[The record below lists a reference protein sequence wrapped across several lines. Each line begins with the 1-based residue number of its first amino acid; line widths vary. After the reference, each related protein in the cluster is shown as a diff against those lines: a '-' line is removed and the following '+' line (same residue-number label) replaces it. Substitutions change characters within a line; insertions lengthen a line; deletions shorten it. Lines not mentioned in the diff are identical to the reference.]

1 MNWWDGYHIILLL
14 GALQGIILGISLWR
28 GDFPRRKANRWLAAL
43 LFFFAY
49 RLVVEVL
56 NSLSIINYT
65 NWLYH
70 VFLEYNWIYG
80 TLIFF
85 YVKNYIDANF
95 QLNRQDW
102 IHFLPVGIEFL
113 FSNYVK
119 IQNFY
124 WDGSRESLSWLG
136 ENAYILWMHTPLQI
150 LIACGLILFYGQ
162 KAKHLL
168 NKYTTDNTKPV
179 QAEDVDWLTLILT
192 IYTIFSIL
200 VIGLSLVDY
209 CFYNYAFNPFY
220 RFPTY
225 IGLAILTYW
234 LGLQGFARKNAPILV
249 KNQQQLSYDSEE
261 LRQVLAQLQS
271 AMTDEQLYKNPKLT
285 LTELA
290 THLQVKPYQLTQV
303 LNRSLQKNFS
313 DYVNEFR
320 VKEVT
325 RMVNNPAFQ
334 HYTLLAIAYESG
346 FNSKASFNRIV
357 KKMTGQSP
365 KFLKK
370 DPNI

>member
-14 GALQGIILGISLWR
+14 GALQGIILGINLWR
-28 GDFPRRKANRWLAAL
+28 GDFPRQKANRWLAAL

-49 RLVVEVL
+49 RLVVEVMS
-56 NSLSIINYT
+56 SLDIINYS

-70 VFLEYNWIYG
+70 IFIEYNWIYG

-85 YVKNYIDANF
+85 YVKNYIDADF
-95 QLNRQDW
+95 KLQRKDW
-102 IHFLPVGIEFL
+102 IHFLPSVLEFG

-124 WDGSRESLSWLG
+124 WDGTRESLSWLG
-136 ENAYILWMHTPLQI
+136 EQAYILWMHTPFQVLV
-150 LIACGLILFYGQ
+150 ACGLILFYVQ
-162 KAKHLL
+162 RSKQLL
-168 NKYTTDNTKPV
+168 SNYTTENTKPV
-179 QAEDVDWLTLILT
+179 QAEDVDWLTLILK

-234 LGLQGFARKNAPILV
+234 LGLQGFARKNAPVLA
-249 KNQQQLSYDSEE
+249 KNKQQLSYDSDELKQVSTKLQRAMDEE
-261 LRQVLAQLQS
+261 K
-271 AMTDEQLYKNPKLT
+271 LYKNPKLT
-285 LTELA
+285 LAQLA
-290 THLQVKPYQLTQV
+290 THLKVKPYQLTQV
-303 LNRSLQKNFS
+303 LNRSLQKSFS

-325 RMVNNPAFQ
+325 KMVNDSAFQ

-357 KKMTGQSP
+357 KKVTGKSP

-370 DPNI
+370 DTL